1 MVTVV
6 NIIKV
11 TLESNISSIHSRNR
25 LKSDNIHYLLKY
37 TQICE
42 NGKTLIEEVI
52 PDIWKNLSFEL
63 DLFNESFDLVWMV
76 YSWIWRKIMCE

>member
-42 NGKTLIEEVI
+42 KSKTLIEEVI
-52 PDIWKNLSFEL
+52 PDTWKNLSFEL

-76 YSWIWRKIMCE
+76 YSQIWRKIMCE

>member
-25 LKSDNIHYLLKY
+25 LKSDKIYYLPKY

-42 NGKTLIEEVI
+42 KSKTLIEVI
-52 PDIWKNLSFEL
+52 PDT
-63 DLFNESFDLVWMV
+63 
-76 YSWIWRKIMCE
+76 